1 MYLNDWKEGGKEQL
15 IRAFEIE
22 ESVLDGCNILLA
34 SYEYESYE
42 GDAFV
47 LYEKDGKLF
56 EVNGSHCSCYE
67 LEEQWE
73 PEETTKDALL
83 KRINDGSL
91 GQSYGDVNV
100 YKAELLEVLSR
111 I

>member
-15 IRAFEIE
+15 IDAFVIE

-34 SYEYESYE
+34 SYEYECYE

-67 LEEQWE
+67 LEEQWK
-73 PEETTKDALL
+73 PEETAKEALL

-91 GQSYGDVNV
+91 GQYDDDVNV

>member
-15 IRAFEIE
+15 IEAFEIE
-22 ESVLDGCNILLA
+22 EGNLDGCNILLA
-34 SYEYESYE
+34 SYEYENYE

-67 LEEQWE
+67 LEGQWE
-73 PEETTKDALL
+73 PEETTKEVLL
-83 KRINDGSL
+83 KRVNDGSL
-91 GQSYGDVNV
+91 GQYYSINV
-100 YKAELLEVLSR
+100 YKTELLEVISR

>member
-1 MYLNDWKEGGKEQL
+1 MYLHNWKDGDKEQL
-15 IRAFEIE
+15 IEDFEIDK
-22 ESVLDGCNILLA
+22 SVLDGCNILLA
-34 SYEYESYE
+34 SYEYECYE

-47 LYEKDGKLF
+47 LYEKEGKLF

-67 LEEQWE
+67 LEGQWK
-73 PEETTKDALL
+73 PEETTKEAIL

-91 GQSYGDVNV
+91 GVSGDNNV
-100 YKAELLEVLSR
+100 YKDELLDALSR